1 MYAPFFGLS
10 REPFSI
16 APDPRFLFMSERHR
30 EALAHLLYGV
40 GGGGGFV
47 LLTGEIGAGKTT
59 VGRCFLEQ
67 LPSHCAVAYI
77 FNPKL
82 SVAELLQTVC
92 GEFGIAV
99 DPGETSIKAHVDAL
113 NRFLLEAHAQGRQA
127 LLVIDEAQSLS
138 AEVLEQLRLLT
149 NLETAERKLLQ
160 IILIGQPELRDML
173 AQPGLEQL
181 AQRVIARYHLGPLSR
196 EESAQYVAHRLAVAG
211 PDGRAGAAALFD
223 PAALAALHR
232 LAAGVPRRINL
243 LADRALLGAYAQ
255 GTRRVDKRTVVRA
268 ATEVFGDTRHS
279 KATAGPAW
287 PAAARWAVALL
298 GLCLVTLGFL
308 AWQQRLAAG
317 PGLAVPGVPLGA
329 ASPTARAASLPA
341 VSAPSA
347 AAAVETTA
355 SLPLPASAPAM
366 GASGPLAPGAPA
378 AAASAP
384 PIRPASPPPALAE
397 PADVLASAHADE
409 GTAWRELAL
418 HWQVAVGQGEPCA
431 VVTQAQLACLRQP
444 KGGVPALL
452 RADRPALLTLV
463 GPTGHLLYVLLVALD
478 DEQATLQAG
487 TRRWV
492 LSLPA
497 LATIWRGESAT
508 LWRTPPGWREG
519 SDAAALDRTRAWV
532 AQHLPPPAAGA
543 SPPLRDRVAA
553 FQMKQGLPSDGRAGP
568 LTLMQLNR
576 QAGVEEPRLRS
587 AAPR

>member
-40 GGGGGFV
+40 RGGGGFV

-67 LPSHCAVAYI
+67 LPAHCDVAYI

-82 SVAELLQTVC
+82 SVGELLQTIC
-92 GEFGIAV
+92 SEFGLVAV
-99 DPGETSIKAHVDAL
+99 AGESGLKAQVDAL

-211 PDGRAGAAALFD
+211 PEGGVGAVAPFE
-223 PAALAALHR
+223 PAALAALHK

-255 GTRRVDKRTVVRA
+255 GRRRVDRRTVRQA
-268 ATEVFGDTRHS
+268 AAEVFG
-279 KATAGPAW
+279 GPAATGGLLDQW
-287 PAAARWAVALL
+287 PPAARWAVAALSLCVLL
-298 GLCLVTLGFL
+298 LVAW
-308 AWQQRLAAG
+308 AWQQAVWPVSLARVG
-317 PGLAVPGVPLGA
+317 PPGEALPGVPAAGGSAPVSGEA
-329 ASPTARAASLPA
+329 ASAPTA
-341 VSAPSA
+341 VEGSAPGLPRVADA
-347 AAAVETTA
+347 ATPAAVPA
-355 SLPLPASAPAM
+355 PPAGLAASAPA
-366 GASGPLAPGAPA
+366 PGATPA
-378 AAASAP
+378 P
-384 PIRPASPPPALAE
+384 VPALAD
-397 PADVLASAHADE
+397 PADVLAAAHVDE
-409 GTAWRELAL
+409 GLAWRELAL
-418 HWQVAVGQGEPCA
+418 HWQVAIGEGEPCA

-444 KGGVPALL
+444 RGGVPALT

-463 GPTGHLLYVLLVALD
+463 GPTGHRVHAVLLGLD
-478 DEQATLQAG
+478 GERARLQVGA
-487 TRRWV
+487 RHWV
-492 LSLPA
+492 LSLTG
-497 LATIWRGESAT
+497 LATIWRGDSAT
-508 LWRTPPGWREG
+508 LWRTPPGWRE
-519 SDAAALDRTRAWV
+519 DADPASQERTRAWV
-532 AQHLPPPAAGA
+532 AQHLPAPEAGTRPA
-543 SPPLRDRVAA
+543 LRDRVAA
-553 FQMKQGLPSDGRAGP
+553 FQVMQGLPSDGRAGP

-576 QAGVEEPRLRS
+576 LAGVEEPRLLT
-587 AAPR
+587 AALR